1 MDPVGLTNSW
11 LQAVHRIQSGDDP
24 LPKKSHGERTM
35 TEIIE
40 RALRH
45 GLDPDPEPSSPS
57 AHRVDRTA

>member
-1 MDPVGLTNSW
+1 MNPVGLTNAW
-11 LQAVHRIQSGDDP
+11 VQAVHRIQSGDDP

-45 GLDPDPEPSSPS
+45 GLDPDNSSPS